1 MKVIILAGGLGS
13 RLSKY
18 TSSIPKP
25 MVKIGN
31 IPIIEHIMNIYV
43 KNGFDDFIIAAGYKG
58 EVIKKYF
65 YKNNKFNVK
74 VINTGQ
80 KTLTG
85 GRILRLKKL
94 INNERF
100 MLTYGDGIANINLK
114 RLLSF
119 HIKNKKMITVTAVR
133 PPARFGVIEIKKNLV
148 IDFKEKIQMRHGW
161 INGGFFVV
169 EPNFMELIKND
180 NSILEREPLEKASQN
195 KQLVAFKHHKF
206 WQCMDTNRDKEHLES
221 LLKNNHADW
230 L

>member
-1 MKVIILAGGLGS
+1 VKVIILAGGLGS

-18 TSSIPKP
+18 TSTLPKP

-31 IPIIEHIMNIYV
+31 IPIIEHIMNLYV
-43 KNGFDDFIIAAGYKG
+43 KNGFNNFIIAAGYKG
-58 EVIKKYF
+58 EIIKKYF
-65 YKNNKFNVK
+65 NKNKKFNVK
-74 VINTGQ
+74 VVDTGQ

-85 GRILRLKKL
+85 GRILRLKKY

-100 MLTYGDGIANINLK
+100 MLTYGDGIADINIKKLLNFHLK
-114 RLLSF
+114 
-119 HIKNKKMITVTAVR
+119 NNKMITITAVR

-169 EPNFMELIKND
+169 EPKFLELIKND
-180 NSILEREPLEKASQN
+180 SSILEKEPLEKASQK
-195 KQLVAFKHHKF
+195 KQLIAYKHHHF
-206 WQCMDTNRDKEHLES
+206 WQCMDTNRDKEHLEN
-221 LLKNNHADW
+221 LLKNNYAKW

>member
-18 TSSIPKP
+18 TSTLPKP
-25 MVKIGN
+25 MVKIGK
-31 IPIIEHIMNIYV
+31 IPIIEHIMNLYV
-43 KNGFDDFIIAAGYKG
+43 KNGFDNFIIAAGYKG
-58 EVIKKYF
+58 EIIKKYF
-65 YKNNKFNVK
+65 KKNQKFNVK
-74 VINTGQ
+74 VIDTGE

-85 GRILRLKKL
+85 GRILRLKKY

-100 MLTYGDGIANINLK
+100 MLTYGDGIADIDIK
-114 RLLSF
+114 KLLNF
-119 HIKNKKMITVTAVR
+119 HIKNNKMITITAVR

-169 EPNFMELIKND
+169 EPKFLKLIKND
-180 NSILEREPLEKASQN
+180 NSILEREPLEKAAQK
-195 KQLVAFKHHKF
+195 KQLVAYKHNYF
-206 WQCMDTNRDKEHLES
+206 WQCMDTNRDKEHLEN
-221 LLKNNHADW
+221 LLKNNYAKW